1 MEMEDRKVSQ
11 EGSRL
16 KKFRQYKGISQK
28 ALADTLKCSQ
38 PNLSKIENCELGIS
52 SSLRDL
58 LLKAYPDLNPSWLFT
73 GTGEMLME
81 VYDQSY
87 ISELIRDDQTFEYR
101 EANEYFSRFEILI
114 KEGKVPNSVIVSIF
128 SDMRNLI
135 KLQQDTL
142 GELKKSQE
150 DLRKSI
156 ETNAKLIDKLL
167 G

>member
-1 MEMEDRKVSQ
+1 MEDQRVVQ
-11 EGSRL
+11 EGLRL
-16 KKFRQYKGISQK
+16 KQFRKHKGISQK
-28 ALADTLKCSQ
+28 ELAGILKCSQ
-38 PNLSKIENCELGIS
+38 PNLSKIESCELGIS
-52 SSLRDL
+52 SSLREL
-58 LLKAYPDLNPSWLFT
+58 LFREYPDLNPSWLFT
-73 GTGEMLME
+73 GTGEMLTE

-87 ISELIRDDQTFEYR
+87 ISELLNQEKNAGYKDADD
-101 EANEYFSRFEILI
+101 YFARFEILI
-114 KEGKVPNSVIVSIF
+114 KEGKVPNSVIASIF